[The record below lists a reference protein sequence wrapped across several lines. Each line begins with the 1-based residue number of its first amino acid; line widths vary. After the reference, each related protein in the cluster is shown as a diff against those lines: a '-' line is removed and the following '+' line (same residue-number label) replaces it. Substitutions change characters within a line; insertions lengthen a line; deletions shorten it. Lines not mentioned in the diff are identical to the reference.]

1 VPQLAIRKIT
11 LLMWAVLIGVAAG
24 GCDVRSH
31 GDSGTTWDSQ
41 SDFASAALSGVTA
54 NTDGTVMLQGRLV
67 DRLTPRAKAMG
78 PLRRLASNPRY
89 FSADGVTPVYL
100 TGSHT
105 WVNLVDGS
113 PRDPPAPFDY
123 DGYLADLK
131 RWHHNF
137 IRLWAWDVTVD
148 SNRGERYFYAPQP
161 FVRSGPGL
169 ALDGKP
175 KFDLSRFNQAY
186 FSRLR
191 SRVAHARAAGIY
203 VGVMLFEGYTPDK
216 GPLPDAYRGHPFAR
230 ENNINGI
237 DGDVNDDG
245 LVNEVYR
252 LPAQGGLRN
261 VNDIQKAYVRKVI
274 DALNDLDNVLYEVAN
289 EAPPATTEWQY
300 ELIDFV
306 RAYEARKLEQHPVG
320 MTFQYEGGENKTLD
334 LSTADWISPSG
345 PVDRPSV
352 ATGAKVVLSD
362 TDHLCGLCI
371 EGDDDW
377 AWREFTSG
385 RNPIYMD
392 AYDDPHHRSFA
403 KSGARARAAMGH
415 TRRYARRTDLAQM
428 TPRPDLSSTGYV
440 LADPGR
446 EYLVYQPESA
456 APFALDLS
464 LRTPKGFDLE
474 WFSLASRRKVRST
487 ISGRAKVTLR
497 APFEGGAVAY
507 LRAYSSYRSSGTLV
521 ATHDA
526 GEVRRWK
533 KVSLEATI
541 PARTQI
547 VVEARSSDDK
557 TGWSPWRRSVTAVPA
572 ARYVQL
578 RITFS
583 TTTRSRTPVLDK
595 VTLH

>member
-1 VPQLAIRKIT
+1 
-11 LLMWAVLIGVAAG
+11 MWAMLIGVAAG
-24 GCDVRSH
+24 GSDLRSQ
-31 GDSGTTWDSQ
+31 GDSGATWDSQ
-41 SDFASAALSGVTA
+41 SEFLSAAVSGLTA
-54 NTDGTVMLQGRLV
+54 NSDGTVMLKGRSV
-67 DRLTPRAKAMG
+67 HRPTRRVEAMG

-105 WVNLVDGS
+105 WVNLLDGS

-175 KFDLSRFNQAY
+175 KFNLSRFNQAY
-186 FSRLR
+186 FNRLR
-191 SRVAHARAAGIY
+191 SRVAQARAAGIY
-203 VGVMLFEGYTPDK
+203 VGVMLFEGHTPDK
-216 GPLPDAYRGHPFAR
+216 GRLPDAYRGHPFAR

-237 DGDVNDDG
+237 DGDVNHDG
-245 LVNEVYR
+245 RVNEVYR

-261 VNDIQKAYVRKVI
+261 VNEIQKAYVRKVI
-274 DALNDLDNVLYEVAN
+274 DSVNDLDNVLFEVAN
-289 EAPPATTEWQY
+289 EAPPATTTWQY
-300 ELIDFV
+300 ELLDFI
-306 RAYEARKLEQHPVG
+306 RAYEAQKPEQHPVG
-320 MTFQYEGGENKTLD
+320 MTFQYKGGENKTLD
-334 LSTADWISPSG
+334 LSSADWVSPNG
-345 PVDRPSV
+345 TIDRPPL

-362 TDHLCGLCI
+362 TDHLCGLCTG
-371 EGDDDW
+371 GDDDW

-392 AYDDPHHRSFA
+392 AYGDPHFRSFSQ
-403 KSGARARAAMGH
+403 SGARARAAMGD
-415 TRRYARRTDLAQM
+415 TRRYAERIDLAAM
-428 TPRPDLSSTGYV
+428 TPRPKLIQSVSEGLPALGYV

-446 EYLVYQPESA
+446 EYLVYQPES

-474 WFSLASRRKVRST
+474 WFGRASRRRMRST
-487 ISGRAKVTLR
+487 ISGTAKVILR
-497 APFEGGAVAY
+497 APFDGGAVAY
-507 LRAYSSYRSSGTLV
+507 LRAYSSYRPSGTLV
-521 ATHDA
+521 VTHDA
-526 GEVRRWK
+526 GKATRWK

-541 PARTQI
+541 PARTHI
-547 VVEARSSDDK
+547 VVNARSSADK
-557 TGWSPWRRSVTAVPA
+557 ATWSPWHRSIAAVPA
-572 ARYVQL
+572 ARHVQV
-578 RITFS
+578 RIAFS
-583 TTTRSRTPVLDK
+583 TTTPSRTPVLDK
-595 VTLH
+595 ITLR